1 MHVFHTFLESLKN
14 ENNSTLIES
23 IHLGFS
29 ACFEVES
36 ESELTRDEWID
47 LQKWRRAEQRKP
59 PRTLSLKYPYEVPSE
74 PRKDPEGNAYVPM
87 SKKMP
92 KKPRYYASPE
102 ASKIKRDLLK
112 ELGGYDE
119 IQKKGK
125 FGWIDFQKA
134 LNKKLYTAGL

>member
-1 MHVFHTFLESLKN
+1 MKKFHSFLESLKT
-14 ENNSTLIES
+14 EDNNTLIES

-36 ESELTRDEWID
+36 ESELTRDEWIN
-47 LQKWRRAEQRKP
+47 LQRWRRAEQSKP
-59 PRTLSLKYPYEVPSE
+59 PRTLSLKYPYEIPTE
-74 PRKDPEGNAYVPM
+74 PRKTPEGNAYVPM

-102 ASKIKRDLLK
+102 ASKIKRDLLDK
-112 ELGGYDE
+112 LGGYHA

-125 FGWIDFQKA
+125 LGWINFQKT
-134 LNKKLYTAGL
+134 LNQKLSAAGL